1 MWLYQDLEGW
11 NSPGIWCCWRWK
23 WEAPKSQFTKVQLVK
38 TLAAKRTFTSPPS
51 TLPFLCVLPQW
62 KCLFFSFFKIP
73 LSPKNWKRLT
83 LDLSWLRKWPF
94 SQLQSCVPDAF
105 SSGGNKSHPPIL
117 STSNAL
123 YKLTWQVAERTSN
136 YDYFLD
142 EELEA
147 AWLIKRQQCP
157 LCPSVSPHFRQHSET
172 TGYVTTLF

>member
-11 NSPGIWCCWRWK
+11 NFPGIRCCWGWK
-23 WEAPKSQFTKVQLVK
+23 WEVPKSQFTKMQPVK
-38 TLAAKRTFTSPPS
+38 TLSGCWRNISFSSFHSPIP
-51 TLPFLCVLPQW
+51 LCTASMKVS
-62 KCLFFSFFKIP
+62 FFFFKIP

-123 YKLTWQVAERTSN
+123 FKLTWQVGWEDKWLWLFPRWG
-136 YDYFLD
+136 
-142 EELEA
+142 
-147 AWLIKRQQCP
+147 AWSWMAYQKITVP
-157 LCPSVSPHFRQHSET
+157 FMSISVSSLQT
-172 TGYVTTLF
+172 TF